1 MLGISSR
8 FPIDQHVKIFGPV
21 RSSESWLAI
30 EPEFGFD
37 TEAANGSGIFGF
49 RFLMAMAY
57 ISFGASQG

>member
-49 RFLMAMAY
+49 RFLMGMA
-57 ISFGASQG
+57 